1 MNADQPQTFNDRLS
15 QWVASQGFWFQLRY
29 SMSSGG
35 GWSVAAFHL
44 LRLASRLLILL
55 LIGAVGFAFYL
66 SKKFDSTDFQN
77 GLRDRFSEGVAASD
91 AQISGF
97 KREQGR
103 ARIRRIGAEGT
114 STSFFQTL
122 EAGNVSFKMSFLNGL
137 SGNWDA
143 GIIEG
148 NWIDVQVKAGANSP
162 EEAAAAA
169 ETLFKRRRNF
179 DVLGLEFSKAR
190 VTWGYDKRVGEIEDS
205 KLTAN
210 RVSEGWRFNFRG
222 GRFTQNWIRDFE
234 IEEIVMLCTPSELI
248 VEKGVLLAGD
258 GRVEFKDVRIEG
270 GELPQIS
277 GRLIFKNIP
286 IESLVPEKI
295 LERVDGSI
303 SAELEFSG
311 STNSAEGLFLQ
322 GPVTLGERDLI
333 QIRDEIPILK
343 ALDVVDVFN
352 SYKRVSFTQG
362 GFNLKTGGG
371 EMLISGLNL
380 EAKDL
385 MSLQGKLNVR
395 YPTDDEAARTIGENP
410 VDMIR
415 PMTDGRE
422 AEEAKKDITLRRAAK
437 ESKGEESLGENTEFF
452 AGLASKRDAEA
463 MRRAAALRAR
473 NTLNFDGGLQMTIP
487 GDAFERSRILRER
500 YPIDQATSRIGMDVP
515 LRGTLSELTLSQA
528 EAILRDGGRND

>member
-1 MNADQPQTFNDRLS
+1 
-15 QWVASQGFWFQLRY
+15 
-29 SMSSGG
+29 MSSGG
-35 GWSVAAFHL
+35 GWSVAVFHL
-44 LRLASRLLILL
+44 LRLASRVLILL
-55 LIGAVGFAFYL
+55 LIGALGFVFFL
-66 SKKFDSTDFQN
+66 TKRFDSAAFQSD
-77 GLRDRFSEGVAASD
+77 LSHRFSKGVAASE
-91 AQISGF
+91 AQIAGF

-114 STSFFQTL
+114 SASFFQTL
-122 EAGNVSFKMSFLNGL
+122 EAGNLNFKMTFLNGL
-137 SGNWDA
+137 SGDWDV

-179 DVLGLEFSKAR
+179 DVLGLDFSKAR
-190 VTWGYDKRVGEIEDS
+190 VTWGYDKRVGEIEGS
-205 KLTAN
+205 KMSAH

-234 IEEIVMLCTPSELI
+234 IEEMVMLCTPNELI
-248 VEKGVLLAGD
+248 VEKGVLVADD
-258 GRVEFKDVRIEG
+258 GRIDFKDVKIKG

-277 GRLIFKNIP
+277 GRLILKNIP
-286 IESLVPEKI
+286 IESLLPEKI
-295 LERVDGSI
+295 LERIDGSI
-303 SAELEFSG
+303 SAELEFGG
-311 STNSAEGLFLQ
+311 STNSAEGLSLQ
-322 GPVTLGERDLI
+322 GPVTLGEGDSI

-352 SYKRVSFTQG
+352 SYKRVPFTRG

-380 EAKDL
+380 ETRDQV
-385 MSLQGKLNVR
+385 SLQGRLSVS
-395 YPTDDEAARTIGENP
+395 YPTDNEAARTIGENS

-415 PMTDGRE
+415 PMTDDRE
-422 AEEAKKDITLRRAAK
+422 ERQAKKDITLRRAAD
-437 ESKGEESLGENTEFF
+437 ESKVEENAVENSEFF
-452 AGLASKRDAEA
+452 AGLASKRDAESL
-463 MRRAAALRAR
+463 RRAAAMRAR
-473 NTLNFDGGLQMTIP
+473 NTLNFDGGFRMTIP

-500 YPIDQATSRIGMDVP
+500 YPIDQATSRIGIDIP

-528 EAILRDGGRND
+528 EAILRDGGSND